1 MRMTKLGH
9 SCVRLERDGQQIV
22 IDPGIWSGADPVAGA
37 SALLITHEHADH
49 IDAGV
54 VHAAMQRDRA
64 LELWTTAAVAA
75 QFGEFGG
82 RVHAVGDGDA
92 FSAAGFDIRVYGR
105 DHAVIHPD
113 IPVVANIGFAVDGA
127 LFHPGDAFTVPGE
140 PVENLLLPIS
150 APWLKAAE
158 VFDYARA
165 VRPKM
170 SYACHDEVL
179 SPNGIALMGGLAAA
193 LLGEQGAG
201 GYSRLAPGSSVEIE
215 PRAGRI

>member
-9 SCVRLERDGQQIV
+9 SCVRLERDGQQLV

-37 SALLITHEHADH
+37 NALLITHEHADH
-49 IDAGV
+49 IDRGV
-54 VHAAMQRDRA
+54 VHAAMQRDQA

-75 QFGEFGG
+75 QFGGFGG

-113 IPVVANIGFAVDGA
+113 IPVVANIGFAIDGA

-165 VRPKM
+165 VRPTM

-179 SPNGIALMGGLAAA
+179 SANGIALMGGLAAA

-201 GYSRLAPGSSVEIE
+201 GYSRLEPGSSVEI
-215 PRAGRI
+215 